1 MKISIIVPVYNK
13 EEYIRQCLDSLTGQ
27 TFKDLEIVLVDGGS
41 VDKSA
46 DICDEY
52 ASRDSRIKVLRTKST
67 GPADSVRQGVE
78 AASGDYFAFV
88 DSDDWIDTDM
98 MEKLAA
104 HTTDCS
110 REIILSDY
118 IIERSGGAQ
127 TYIYQDVEPGE
138 YLHDRILKEIIPRLW
153 GLETRAVSQ
162 SRCMKLF
169 SKELVKRNINYPEPD
184 MIFAEDGAFTI
195 PCVLDAGRMYFM
207 DHEAMYHYRQVSD
220 SSVHR
225 YKPQMTKDI
234 FRAAAIAGRAI
245 DDKFRESDAA
255 LCDRLH
261 EMYKPEKN
269 VLLVFAIKN
278 ELLGELKTCIKN
290 IRSICLDPDNIRI
303 IRDPEYRV
311 EYKNTYSRMIVF
323 VMKHPARSL
332 ITILYMIQK
341 IDG

>member
-104 HTTDCS
+104 HTTDCG

-207 DHEAMYHYRQVSD
+207 DNEAMYHYRQVSD

-255 LCDRLH
+255 LCDRLR

-269 VLLVFAIKN
+269 VLLLFAIKN

-323 VMKHPARSL
+323 VMKHPSRLL
-332 ITILYMIQK
+332 ITALHTIQK
-341 IDG
+341 IHG